1 MHLNNYHNPQE
12 KTEKISTDKTD
23 PEDILQKLKD
33 IFNYL
38 QNLKSPFKK

>member
-1 MHLNNYHNPQE
+1 MHLNNYHNPEE
-12 KTEKISTDKTD
+12 KENINSEKTD